1 MKKIL
6 NTVFIC
12 LSATA
17 FAQISFA
24 GKANLLVPT
33 SNASW
38 KNLKTA
44 ATETY
49 QSKGDNSAGFNAGF
63 SLRFDTPTAFFVMP
77 EIYYTNFKNS
87 VTEQNSGTELEAKT
101 SRVDVPVLLGYNVL
115 GKTLGLYLG
124 PVASFNI
131 NADTT
136 FGEFKEKATKD
147 FTVGYQIGAQ
157 AQISKII
164 FTARYEGAFSK
175 DERNFIGTVAEDNY
189 TVNYDNR
196 PSFFILGL
204 GYEF

>member
-1 MKKIL
+1 MKKLI
-6 NTVFIC
+6 T
-12 LSATA
+12 TA
-17 FAQISFA
+17 FVGMSSLAFSQISFA
-24 GKANLLVPT
+24 GKANLLIPT
-33 SNASW
+33 SSASW

-44 ATETY
+44 ATQAYE
-49 QSKGDNSAGFNAGF
+49 SKGDNSAGFNVGL
-63 SLRFDTPTAFFVMP
+63 SLRVDTPTAFFVMP

-87 VTEQNSGTELEAKT
+87 VTDENSRTELEAKT
-101 SRVDVPVLLGYNVL
+101 SRIDVPVLLGYSVL
-115 GKTLGLYLG
+115 GKTLGLYAG
-124 PVASFNI
+124 PVASFNV

-136 FGEFKEKATKD
+136 FGEFTEKATKD

-157 AQISKII
+157 AQVSKII

-175 DERNFIGTVAEDNY
+175 DERNFIGTVAGDNY